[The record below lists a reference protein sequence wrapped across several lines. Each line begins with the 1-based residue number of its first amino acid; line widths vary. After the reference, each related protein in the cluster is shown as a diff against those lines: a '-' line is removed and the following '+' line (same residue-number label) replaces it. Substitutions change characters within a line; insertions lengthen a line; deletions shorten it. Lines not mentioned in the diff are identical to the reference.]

1 VYTRDEG
8 VSKWLYQFKCAFVV
22 VCD

>member
-1 VYTRDEG
+1 VYTRDKG
-8 VSKWLYQFKCAFVV
+8 VSKWLQQFKCVFVV